1 MRDAELLTFTT
12 DFYGETAVMVV
23 LVTPQER
30 IDWARKAAEVKDLGA
45 QEAYFPK
52 AIRAVV
58 VFTTNDPACA
68 LSEAIGSEAVGIL
81 DIVRASTTAPW
92 RRVVGID
99 PEQVFEALRSKASQS
114 VRDFDVETVAGVRI
128 SNDGRIQPCW
138 EEPDSDHPTELL
150 RVIAP
155 RLPGQIDVLRH
166 ANLNPTTH

>member
-1 MRDAELLTFTT
+1 MRDTELLTFTT
-12 DFYGETAVMVV
+12 DFDGETAVMVV
-23 LVTPQER
+23 LITPQER
-30 IDWARKAAEVKDLGA
+30 IDWARKAVEVKDLGA

-68 LSEAIGSEAVGIL
+68 FSDAIGSEAAGIL
-81 DIVRASTTAPW
+81 DIIRAQSTAPW

-99 PEQVFEALRSKASQS
+99 PEDAFETLRSKASQA
-114 VRDFDVETVAGVRI
+114 VRDFDIETVAGVRI

-138 EEPDSDHPTELL
+138 EEPDRDHPAELL

-155 RLPGQIDVLRH
+155 RLPGQIDILRH
-166 ANLNPTTH
+166 ANLNPTPY